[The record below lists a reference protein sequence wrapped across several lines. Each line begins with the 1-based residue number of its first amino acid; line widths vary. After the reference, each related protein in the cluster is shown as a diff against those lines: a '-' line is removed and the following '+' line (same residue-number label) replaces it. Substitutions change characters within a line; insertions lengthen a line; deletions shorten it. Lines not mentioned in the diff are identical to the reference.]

1 MMKTTVTV
9 AGIFAVLCCC
19 QTAAAVA
26 KSPENKT
33 SGSSAGSKLVN
44 SYIDEVN
51 AGFAAQDE
59 RLRQADEL
67 AKKGEILDAIR
78 IYQDVYFGLTLE
90 MDGRDSWVVKRR
102 VKEIGGRLDAL
113 KFDYGNKKLK
123 EANVAIGEKRYN
135 SAVTLANDVIRIC
148 PELVEQ
154 ANRIKSQAKTRQD
167 AEERLVKVSPD
178 TLKPELRSDEKRI
191 ENYLAEAKVLM
202 KHRQFE
208 DARRKVEEVFKLNPF
223 NQEAAYIVS
232 QIYSEYY
239 ISGYHRSI
247 ADARAMLAAEEWTW
261 VEPTFY
267 QGPAQEKN
275 PTVQVRSGGDQEIQ
289 KKLDT
294 IILPEVRFNG
304 LAVSEVLK
312 SLERQSKQY
321 DPARSA
327 NMTKDEENNLGVIID
342 YGVRGSGETVSSGAE
357 QKNPQEM
364 EDATTEAK
372 QQVAVQAPTADV
384 SEIEVRFNVKDA
396 TLRDVLDYLS
406 FLTDLPY
413 YITAERVV
421 FGTKNDELQTYTFN
435 LSAEALGRISGDDGN
450 SDATEAGG
458 DGGGENMDVPVAQNR
473 SKITLDSDMLK
484 TYFADNFGIRF
495 DAPQSAI
502 SYING
507 KLTVT
512 NTPDNMSLMRD
523 ALRLLNRSKTLV
535 QIELKSIELT
545 ERDEEDLGFE
555 WSISSS
561 VSMRGDRI
569 TAGQGNNAL
578 AGEALNFLGSALGE
592 SSVLGKL
599 NIFPDILGSWK
610 PFGIDEALN
619 LSLTISAL
627 DRNTRSESISAPSV
641 TVLDTQSAT
650 INLTTSYYFPD
661 SWEDLEFESD
671 DDGDNPDGYTLRP
684 PTPEFGDATALGTT
698 FTVTPTVKSNNV
710 IKLSLSPT
718 ITSQGKPDEELID
731 VEIQTLDAN
740 NQPIPGASDNRTY
753 TIWKPSIVTRKVTL
767 NVNVYDGE
775 TIVIAGLANSELDTR
790 LDKIPFLG
798 DLPLIGRLFQ
808 RQSETSSRSNLLFF
822 VTARLIS
829 DSGNQVN
836 RIKNSGGIPD
846 VNR

>member
-167 AEERLVKVSPD
+167 AEERLIKVSPD

-294 IILPEVRFNG
+294 IVLPEVRFNG

-327 NMTKDEENNLGVIID
+327 NMTKEEENNLGVIID

-396 TLRDVLDYLS
+396 TLREVLDYLS

-484 TYFADNFGIRF
+484 SYFANSFGISF

-535 QIELKSIELT
+535 QIELKSIELS

-555 WSISSS
+555 WSLSPS
-561 VSMRGDRI
+561 VSARGDRI
-569 TAGQGNNAL
+569 TAGQGTNAL

-627 DRNTRSESISAPSV
+627 DRNTRTEAISAPSV
-641 TVLDTQSAT
+641 TVLDTQTAQVD
-650 INLTTSYYFPD
+650 LTTSYYFPD

-684 PTPEFGDATALGTT
+684 PTPEFGDATPLGTT
-698 FTVTPTVKSNNV
+698 FTVTPTVKSNNI
-710 IKLSLSPT
+710 IKLSLRLLHH
-718 ITSQGKPDEELID
+718 K
-731 VEIQTLDAN
+731 AN
-740 NQPIPGASDNRTY
+740 LMKS
-753 TIWKPSIVTRKVTL
+753 
-767 NVNVYDGE
+767 
-775 TIVIAGLANSELDTR
+775 
-790 LDKIPFLG
+790 
-798 DLPLIGRLFQ
+798 
-808 RQSETSSRSNLLFF
+808 
-822 VTARLIS
+822 
-829 DSGNQVN
+829 
-836 RIKNSGGIPD
+836 
-846 VNR
+846 

>member
-123 EANVAIGEKRYN
+123 EANAAIGEKRYN

-167 AEERLVKVSPD
+167 AEERLIKVSPD

-294 IILPEVRFNG
+294 IVLPEVRFNG

-327 NMTKDEENNLGVIID
+327 NMTKEEENNLGVIID
-342 YGVRGSGETVSSGAE
+342 YGVRGSGEAVSSGAE

-458 DGGGENMDVPVAQNR
+458 DGGGENMDVPVTQNR

-484 TYFADNFGIRF
+484 TYFSNNFGISF
-495 DAPQSAI
+495 DVPDSAI

-507 KLTVT
+507 KLTMT

-535 QIELKSIELT
+535 QIELKSIELS

-555 WSISSS
+555 WSLSPS
-561 VSMRGDRI
+561 VSARGDRI
-569 TAGQGNNAL
+569 TAGQGTNAL

-619 LSLTISAL
+619 ISLTISAL
-627 DRNTRSESISAPSV
+627 DRNTRSEAISAPSV

-650 INLTTSYYFPD
+650 VNLTTSYYFPD

-684 PTPEFGDATALGTT
+684 PTPEFGDATPLGTT
-698 FTVTPTVKSNNV
+698 FTVTPTVKSNNI

-718 ITSQGKPDEELID
+718 ITSQGKPDEELIE
-731 VEIQTLDAN
+731 VEIQTLDEN

-836 RIKNSGGIPD
+836 RVKNSGGIPD

>member
-1 MMKTTVTV
+1 MKTTVTV

-167 AEERLVKVSPD
+167 AEERLIKVSPD

-294 IILPEVRFNG
+294 IVLPEVRFNG

-327 NMTKDEENNLGVIID
+327 NMTKEEENNLGVIID

-396 TLRDVLDYLS
+396 TLREVLDYLS

-484 TYFADNFGIRF
+484 SYFANNFGISF
-495 DAPQSAI
+495 DVPDSAI

-535 QIELKSIELT
+535 QIELKSIELS

-555 WSISSS
+555 WSLSPS
-561 VSMRGDRI
+561 VSARGDRI
-569 TAGQGNNAL
+569 TAGQGTNAL

-619 LSLTISAL
+619 ISLTISAL
-627 DRNTRSESISAPSV
+627 DRNTRTEAISAPSV
-641 TVLDTQSAT
+641 TVLDTQTAQVD
-650 INLTTSYYFPD
+650 LTTSYYFPD

-684 PTPEFGDATALGTT
+684 PTPEFGDATPLGTT
-698 FTVTPTVKSNNV
+698 FTVTPTVKSNNI
-710 IKLSLSPT
+710 IKLSLRPT

-731 VEIQTLDAN
+731 VEIQTLDGN

-753 TIWKPSIVTRKVTL
+753 TIWKPSIVTRKVSL
-767 NVNVYDGE
+767 SVNVYDGE

>member
-167 AEERLVKVSPD
+167 AEERLIKVSPD

-294 IILPEVRFNG
+294 IVLPEVRFNG

-327 NMTKDEENNLGVIID
+327 NMTKEEENNLGVIID

-396 TLRDVLDYLS
+396 TLREVLDYLS

-484 TYFADNFGIRF
+484 SYFANNFGISF
-495 DAPQSAI
+495 DVPDSAI

-535 QIELKSIELT
+535 QIELKSIELS

-555 WSISSS
+555 WSLSPS
-561 VSMRGDRI
+561 VSARGDRI
-569 TAGQGNNAL
+569 TAGQGTNAL

-619 LSLTISAL
+619 ISLTISAL
-627 DRNTRSESISAPSV
+627 DRNTRTEAISAPSV
-641 TVLDTQSAT
+641 TVLDTQTAQVD
-650 INLTTSYYFPD
+650 LTTSYYFPD

-684 PTPEFGDATALGTT
+684 PTPEFGDATPLGTT
-698 FTVTPTVKSNNV
+698 FTVTPTVKSNNI
-710 IKLSLSPT
+710 IKLSLRPT

-731 VEIQTLDAN
+731 VEIQTLDGN

-753 TIWKPSIVTRKVTL
+753 TIWKPSIVTRKVSL
-767 NVNVYDGE
+767 SVNVYDGE